1 MQYYIKFAII
11 LAIAQVAFN
20 TIIYFSREP
29 KRIVPKA
36 LAFVPA
42 VILTA
47 LLWMKPV
54 TSMMLFSLSQNHFV
68 SRGDFRFAAEM
79 IITLISMVL
88 AIVLSLMMAY
98 VLTDVRLISRL
109 VNRPLSW
116 CGLSR
121 PEYSSKLASEEA
133 EAARAEAEAA
143 ANGDNGGKGR
153 QGGFWSRLSP
163 VHRPSHRPRKAL
175 TIRRAAKIVILQLYY
190 LGQLPIVFGLVAPI
204 VVYVSLRIWNFWV
217 AIDLIVGGAL
227 TLVVLF
233 IMFGRCCM
241 RDPYAWDG

>member
-11 LAIAQVAFN
+11 IAITQVAFN
-20 TIIYFSREP
+20 TIIFFSREP

-54 TSMMLFSLSQNHFV
+54 TSMMLFSLSQDYFV
-68 SRGDFRFAAEM
+68 SQGDFRFAAEM
-79 IITLISMVL
+79 IITLVSMVL

-98 VLTDVRLISRL
+98 VLTDVRLIGRL

-133 EAARAEAEAA
+133 EAARAAAEA
-143 ANGDNGGKGR
+143 GDTGDGQR
-153 QGGFWSRLSP
+153 GGFWSRLRP
-163 VHRPSHRPRKAL
+163 VRPPHRPRKPL
-175 TIRRAAKIVILQLYY
+175 TIRRAVKIVILQLYY

-204 VVYVSLRIWNFWV
+204 VVYVSLGIWNFWV
-217 AIDLIVGGAL
+217 AIDLIVGAAL
-227 TLVVLF
+227 TLIVIL